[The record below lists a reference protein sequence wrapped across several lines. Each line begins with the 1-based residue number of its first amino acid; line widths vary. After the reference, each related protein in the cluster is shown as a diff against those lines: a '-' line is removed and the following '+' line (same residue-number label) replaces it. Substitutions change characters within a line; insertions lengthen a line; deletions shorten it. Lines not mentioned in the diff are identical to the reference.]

1 MKNKLVM
8 IVLGVILVLA
18 AGAMVYAIYSTQSGK
33 EVFAEDGYIIVYDE
47 SDAEQPAKTYHFT
60 EGTAFKRSYEGS
72 IQFRD
77 TEGKTVTADAN
88 SFVHYDSGASA
99 SLSKSVLVNLDEV
112 GSSAVNYYGLNADT
126 SVNRS
131 GSSYS
136 IDTSDSSSVDLTN
149 YLWKVGNNR
158 YMMVSDVITVTFT
171 DGESYTFDDYVE
183 LIYQEGGMVSIINGD
198 TMLRDASKNTYVST
212 DTGIKI
218 NLATQVVLDNDN
230 IAMTLGQMTTDSD
243 QVVSVLP
250 ADVPELKIVIPEF
263 NFEVIDGKNGEDG
276 PNGINGSNGADGD
289 AGADGLGGESGRTGL
304 MGYDGDDGQAGQA
317 GTSGR
322 SGVNGV
328 EGAEGVDG
336 AQGAAG
342 AAGPQGSQGA
352 AGSAGSAG
360 GAGAAGAS
368 GQQGLQGEAGNDG
381 KDGDNPTV
389 NSPDEVLKDV
399 PVVRWESLSIDY
411 SQISGYFK
419 IVPSIGDVNATI
431 GVVDLYA
438 DLIEMST
445 GKIAQR
451 ISLQDM
457 NAGGGTQELTIDGLN
472 PATAYRLRIVGK
484 YDHLDKKV
492 ETTFEDRTIITDD
505 FPLSVNVYGVET
517 TSITMEL
524 INRDADA
531 DENAANVPRTFS
543 IDWVLTDASGAEI
556 QTGST
561 AVSQNL
567 GSTTFVNKDRTTSD
581 FLKIDKDGSGLS
593 TDTLYY
599 FTVNAI
605 SDSKFNST
613 KSTQIPDRYKLIPVK
628 TLKRIPTID
637 NVMVT
642 QNILNS
648 SFDFSVNAV
657 TDLDHAITGFRYDVY
672 NDRNELVKSVHAPN
686 NDVVHCYL
694 DFEGS
699 GLNAQETYTVHAIA
713 EVYDNHKNLEI
724 EIVYPEPF
732 SMNGV
737 SQYTWFTLDNKAVS
751 LKPNA
756 LGVAGGSE
764 AQFKVHIP
772 GTARLQENSP
782 ITIEYVADL
791 YDSGVVTYGY
801 DTFKNNI
808 TTDSNGVKV
817 VPISNAVISNL
828 KSSTIYRFTAFGM
841 VDLTSDNV
849 YKRIAIGTVTV
860 KTPKYVT
867 TAGNTQSGNNGVS
880 PVYFTFSLKKDTEVA
895 TNQLADSQYSVDQS
909 YGKKMWDEDE
919 GTVQGKAHVELWDS
933 EGTTKVAEADIP
945 LKKDTAGGAD
955 CAVPDTTNGY
965 LSLDDFPGNPNITT
979 FGGFYRVKITEAY
992 DYTSH
997 KNVIPVR
1004 QTDPEN
1010 KTEIGKTYP
1019 DTRSLS
1025 LLVKPITKDNY
1036 TDYVNTSVV
1045 AGTPEAST
1053 LEGYRPD
1060 TVFGYVVEP
1069 NGLGTSNLKLFDR
1082 IDFYV
1087 YDAEYYAGDMKRISD
1102 HLKSSNPTDGLP
1114 LTKVSS
1120 EAQPDDGETEYF
1132 YPDTDNHYMAKISLG
1147 LKSTAN
1153 NGSLIDK
1160 NPRAVFLFNDL
1171 QQDKADCINNLKAR
1185 TAAYHGTGF
1194 TVDADLN
1201 AAYERGLFFRGRD
1214 YEFTFRLHVDHE
1226 EMQDADDRMYPEVL
1240 GEDKACILKAATSY
1254 AAPYEEPT
1262 YYFYPADSGDSYLT
1276 YGYYVQSKDA
1286 GIIFENVNMEK
1297 TSGTGIKT
1305 REVTSGTGVGT
1316 TEWGSV
1322 STCSVLTNR
1331 DAQVRVEG
1339 LQKNNQVS
1347 VRFVE
1352 NRYISSYN
1360 RGKTITAFTRL
1371 FTSTNNAPSATFGIT
1386 RDDGASRA
1394 QFNIHFAT
1402 KAQAKSVA
1410 AVVGKFTTSKGE
1422 TDVRLSISSVSGTE
1436 MVAYVQYS
1444 DLASVRNGAESIG
1457 ATLTIYYDTGH
1468 EGFQQ
1473 QFSPYTTTRFVC
1485 IREAGENNE
1494 GQYILPMNESG
1505 GSEFENKNL
1514 NPNDIIAE
1522 GSLFKMTLNQGAGAQ
1537 NADIAGTLSDKP
1549 GMVAVVFNNW
1559 KGTSGFQYESTA
1571 NARARLGGMY
1581 DARITKSQLNFTV
1594 SVVDEYR
1601 GAKGEISDTTTE
1613 NFTIGDVVPMVNL
1626 HTKTGHSI
1634 SPGQDQAT
1642 VEFTITGV
1650 QGAQSMYGRATGG
1663 ATPTSPYGAVYML
1676 LYYANSGSY
1685 TPVINETDG
1694 YNPHKITRIPVSLTK
1709 DEAGSGA
1716 EGDGTYS
1723 EVIRNLEPNTSYAIQ
1738 LVYYASE
1745 ADFNRDLEYD
1755 SEGNAT
1761 SYRVY
1766 LRDALYPGNTASRI
1780 YYTFSTTTT
1789 VNIDTQEHKPTVTY
1803 SSTGYNNK
1811 KVNVS
1816 FSLSQGSPS
1825 LRPGE
1830 QYIFALYRG
1839 DDLVL
1844 DHREIMQYMT
1854 ETSSRNVSLDVSPNG
1869 TLVGRSGGKN
1879 VYMNFDSTDQIG
1891 YVNNFKLRIIPIRT
1905 TDLSNFSISE
1915 TSGYDSGDYTCHTTA
1930 YKNDYADW
1938 LADHSIGIERGNSSL
1953 GVYASFDK
1961 LKALASPFYNI
1972 RAYSGEGKVTFRVSI
1987 VDADGVIVNDN
1998 YMIRAFKRVGQDLT
2012 PCITDQNYY
2021 YSGVLNTRYAQQ
2033 IVIDDLTN
2041 EQEVVLKVFAVEDLK
2056 SKPSADLHEIDYYKA
2071 NFNAPATVTA
2081 DVNAGHYAVKEASEK
2096 STPADGF
2103 SHGYIEVIRGAVAGD
2118 AYIDFIN
2125 MSSATLGGSMRIDMT
2140 SPSNVTRRF
2149 DEFINPFAEDTH
2161 MCDVITSQTGDT
2173 IYRFTKL
2180 DEGIFNESG
2189 TYTIAIRIKV
2199 ENAGQ
2204 FIRYDDA
2211 MVTYTIA

>member
-47 SDAEQPAKTYHFT
+47 SNTEQPAKTYHFT

-77 TEGKTVTADAN
+77 TEGNTVTADAN

-136 IDTSDSSSVDLTN
+136 IDTSENSSVDLTN

-158 YMMVSDVITVTFT
+158 YMMVSDVITVSFT
-171 DGESYTFDDYVE
+171 DGESYSFDDYVE

-304 MGYDGDDGQAGQA
+304 MGYDGDDGDAGQA

-342 AAGPQGSQGA
+342 SAGPQGSQGA

-360 GAGAAGAS
+360 GAGAAGSA
-368 GQQGLQGEAGNDG
+368 GATGLQGNRGDDG

-445 GKIAQR
+445 GKIAKR

-531 DENAANVPRTFS
+531 DENDASVPRTFS

-581 FLKIDKDGSGLS
+581 LLKIDKDGSGLS

-613 KSTQIPDRYKLIPVK
+613 RSTQIPDRYKLIPVK

-648 SFDFSVNAV
+648 SFDFSVNTV

-694 DFEGS
+694 DFDGS

-724 EIVYPEPF
+724 EIVYPDPF

-801 DTFKNNI
+801 DTFKDNI

-817 VPISNAVISNL
+817 VPISNAIISNL

-841 VDLTSDNV
+841 VDLTGDNV

-867 TAGNTQSGNNGVS
+867 TAGNTQSGTNGVS
-880 PVYFTFSLKKDTEVA
+880 PVYFTFSLKKDTNLA
-895 TNQLADSQYSVDQS
+895 LNQQSDSQYSVDQS
-909 YGKKMWDEDE
+909 YGKNKWDEDE
-919 GTVQGKAHVELWDS
+919 GWVQGKAHVELWDS
-933 EGTTKVAEADIP
+933 EGTTKVAEADVP
-945 LKKDTAGGAD
+945 LKVDTSGSSNY
-955 CAVPDTTNGY
+955 AVPDTTNGY

-1004 QTDPEN
+1004 QTDPDN

-1025 LLVKPITKDNY
+1025 LLVTPITKDNY
-1036 TDYVNTSVV
+1036 TDWVNTTAV
-1045 AGTPEAST
+1045 AGTPLATT
-1053 LEGYRPD
+1053 LADYRPD
-1060 TVFGYVVEP
+1060 TVFGYAVEP

-1082 IDFYV
+1082 IEFYV
-1087 YDAEYYAGDMKRISD
+1087 YDAEYYAGTMKDISD
-1102 HLKSSNPTDGLP
+1102 HLKSSNPTDGR
-1114 LTKVSS
+1114 LTKVSN
-1120 EAQPDDGETEYF
+1120 EGNPDDATQCF
-1132 YPDTDNHYMAKISLG
+1132 YPYTDNHYMAKISLN
-1147 LKSTAN
+1147 LKN
-1153 NGSLIDK
+1153 GGSLIDK
-1160 NPRAVFLFNDL
+1160 NPRAVFLFSDL
-1171 QQDKADCINNLKAR
+1171 SGQKSASIDNLKAR
-1185 TAAYHGTGF
+1185 TTAYHGAGF
-1194 TVDADLN
+1194 TVDADFN
-1201 AAYERGLFFRGRD
+1201 ATYENGEFFRGRD
-1214 YEFTFRLHVDHE
+1214 YEFTFRLHVDSG
-1226 EMQDADDRMYPEVL
+1226 EMQDAADRMYPEVL

-1262 YYFYPADSGDSYLT
+1262 YYFYPADSGLNYLT

-1286 GIIFENVNMEK
+1286 GIIFANVNMEK
-1297 TSGTGIKT
+1297 TAGTDIKT
-1305 REVTSGTGVGT
+1305 RAVTGGIGT
-1316 TEWGSV
+1316 TSWDQV
-1322 STCSVLTNR
+1322 STCSVQTNH
-1331 DAQVRVEG
+1331 DAQVRIEG
-1339 LQKNNQVS
+1339 LQKNNQVA

-1371 FTSTNNAPSATFGIT
+1371 FTSTNSEPTGTTFSIT

-1394 QFNIHFAT
+1394 QFNIHFGT
-1402 KAQAKSVA
+1402 KAQAKSIT
-1410 AVVGKFTTSKGE
+1410 AVVGRFTTSKGS

-1457 ATLTIYYDTGH
+1457 ATLIIYYDTGH

-1473 QFSPYTTTRFVC
+1473 TYLPYTTEQYVC

-1522 GSLFKMTLNQGAGAQ
+1522 GSLFKMTRNDGAGAQ

-1559 KGTSGFQYESTA
+1559 KGSGGFQYETTA
-1571 NARARLGGMY
+1571 NARAKLGGMY

-1594 SVVDEYR
+1594 SVVDKYEQ
-1601 GAKGEISDTTTE
+1601 AKGEISNANTE
-1613 NFTIGDVVPMVNL
+1613 YFTIGDVIPMVNL
-1626 HTKTGHSI
+1626 HTKTGYSI

-1650 QGAQSMYGRATGG
+1650 QGAQSMYGRALGNV
-1663 ATPTSPYGAVYML
+1663 SPYGRVYLL
-1676 LYYANSGSY
+1676 LYYADQGRY

-1694 YNPHKITRIPVSLTK
+1694 YNPHKIRRIPVDL
-1709 DEAGSGA
+1709 DQNNGSGTGA

-1723 EVIRNLEPNTSYAIQ
+1723 SVVIDSLEPNTSYAIQ
-1738 LVYYASE
+1738 LVYYADE
-1745 ADFNRDLEYD
+1745 DDFDRDLVYD
-1755 SEGNAT
+1755 NEGNAT

-1766 LRDALYPGNTASRI
+1766 LRDALLPGDPASQK

-1789 VNIDTQEHKPTVTY
+1789 VNIDTQVHVPIVTY

-1816 FSLSQGSPS
+1816 FSLTQGSPS

-1854 ETSSRNVSLDVSPNG
+1854 ETSSRNVSLDVSPNE
-1869 TLVGRSGGKN
+1869 TLVGRKDGKN
-1879 VYMNFDSTDQIG
+1879 VYLNFDSTDQIG
-1891 YVNNFKLRIIPIRT
+1891 YVNKFKLRIIPIRT
-1905 TDLSNFSISE
+1905 TDLSNFSIQGD
-1915 TSGYDSGDYTCHTTA
+1915 SGYDTGDYTCHSDG
-1930 YKNDYADW
+1930 YKTRYANW
-1938 LADHSIGIERGNSSL
+1938 LAQHSIGIERGASSK
-1953 GVYASFDK
+1953 GVYASFSN
-1961 LKALASPFYNI
+1961 LHALASPFYNI
-1972 RAYSGEGKVTFRVSI
+1972 RAYSGEKKVTFRVSI

-1998 YMIRAFKRVGQDLT
+1998 YMIRAFKRVGQNLT
-2012 PCITDQNYY
+2012 PCITESDYY
-2021 YSGVLNTRYAQQ
+2021 YSGVLSTRYAQQ
-2033 IVIDDLTN
+2033 IVIDGLEN

-2071 NFNAPATVTA
+2071 NFNTPATVTA

-2103 SHGYIEVIRGAVAGD
+2103 SHGFIEVIRGAVAGD
-2118 AYIDFIN
+2118 AYIDFVN
-2125 MSSATLGGSMRIDMT
+2125 MSNKTLGTSMRIDIS

-2149 DEFINPFAEDTH
+2149 DEFIHPFAEDTH

-2173 IYRFTKL
+2173 INRFTKL

-2199 ENAGQ
+2199 EDGHGGS
-2204 FIRYDDA
+2204 RYDDA
-2211 MVTYTIA
+2211 TVTYTIA